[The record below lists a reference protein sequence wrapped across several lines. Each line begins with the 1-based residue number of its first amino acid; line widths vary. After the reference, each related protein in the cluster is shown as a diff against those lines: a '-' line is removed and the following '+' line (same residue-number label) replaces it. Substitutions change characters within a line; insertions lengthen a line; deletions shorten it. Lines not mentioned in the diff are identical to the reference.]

1 MPAVPIILIGL
12 RKLHGLALGGE
23 NRGAAVY
30 VVEHAT
36 QNRRGFYTAFIQ
48 TTATLGLLLSLVVIL
63 ILILIC
69 TAVINGNFAAV
80 PQSGLDGL
88 PLLDAAGVQVMLEP
102 WKAWGG
108 RVPFLGAIFLLPI
121 TLYIRLQM
129 KAEGAASKAALR
141 KVFGQ
146 RKNSKF
152 AAIALFGLVAG
163 HAVVWVAG
171 QFHAGLFLQNR
182 GLSAPHALSGLPP
195 RIFSSK

>member
-1 MPAVPIILIGL
+1 MPAAPIILIGL

-30 VVEHAT
+30 VAEPAP
-36 QNRRGFYTAFIQ
+36 QNRRGFYTGFIQ

-63 ILILIC
+63 IC

-80 PQSGLDGL
+80 AQSGLDGL

-121 TLYIRLQM
+121 SLYIRLQM
-129 KAEGAASKAALR
+129 KTEGAASKAALR
-141 KVFGQ
+141 KAFGQ

-195 RIFSSK
+195 RIFSPK